1 MTSLFRVFRTPFRAD
16 LDLIDMIVQACVFLH
31 NYLLLTENARY
42 TPTGFIDSYDNTGAL
57 VEGFWRDKSVGNRN
71 ASYVAKATR
80 DTLKNHVN
88 SETGSVSWQHAHVTD
103 AGIVLQ

>member
-71 ASYVAKATR
+71 ASNVAKATR

-88 SETGSVSWQHAHVTD
+88 SETGSV
-103 AGIVLQ
+103 